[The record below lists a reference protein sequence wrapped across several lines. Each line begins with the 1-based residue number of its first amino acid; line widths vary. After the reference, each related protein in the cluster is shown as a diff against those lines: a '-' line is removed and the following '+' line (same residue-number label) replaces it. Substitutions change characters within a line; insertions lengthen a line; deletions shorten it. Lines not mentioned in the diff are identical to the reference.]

1 MLKAKFQSFPDG
13 VVSVYKVGDVALPGD
28 MPKEGLVLQQ
38 TLRYKERTV
47 GLTRYYQA
55 LQNNIKVDFVIR
67 CPEVRGLSEKAT
79 DILVAILIDGQQY
92 KVMQIQYI
100 EDAKPP
106 SMDLSLERIGVNYT
120 VS

>member
-28 MPKEGLVLQQ
+28 MPQEGLVLKQ

-47 GLTRYYQA
+47 GFNRYYAA
-55 LQNNIKVDFVIR
+55 LQHDIKADYVIR

-92 KVMQIQYI
+92 AVKQIQYI
-100 EDAKPP
+100 EDARPP
-106 SMDLSLERIGVNYT
+106 SMDLTLERAGADYA